1 VSPNDALPEP
11 AAPAPPA
18 APPATS
24 SAAAAAPAGA
34 APSRVAVVALAAA
47 LLAGAGGLYYGWS
60 AQQRVGLLEQ
70 ELVRRQQASDV
81 AATEARVLADR
92 AQDAARD
99 ALARVSLL
107 DARVAEAALQRTQVE
122 QLLQKLARS
131 RDDQVLA
138 DVDVALRLAVRHGKL
153 LGSTEPVIT
162 ALRQAEE
169 RLTLIDPLRAQPVR
183 DALARDLVRLGD
195 ARVADV
201 GLLAVRVDELL
212 RQVDELPMVALA
224 DPRRVAAPAP
234 TGDAAAEPLPE
245 PEPLPPDAGWLAWVG
260 AVARDVA
267 WRVWAEVRA
276 LLRVTRVD
284 HPEALLLTSEQSHF
298 VREGLRLRLLSARL
312 ALLARQF
319 DLVQTDVAAASALIE
334 QHFDAESLR
343 VQAARAVLADI
354 ARQARAGELPN
365 PDETLAAL
373 AALPR

>member
-11 AAPAPPA
+11 AAPVPPA
-18 APPATS
+18 VPPTS
-24 SAAAAAPAGA
+24 SATAAAPVA
-34 APSRVAVVALAAA
+34 ASPSRGWVAALAAA
-47 LLAGAGGLYYGWS
+47 LLAGAGGLYFGWS

-70 ELVRRQQASDV
+70 ELVRRQQASEV

-99 ALARVSLL
+99 AVARVSLL

-122 QLLQKLARS
+122 QLLHQMARS

-153 LGSTEPVIT
+153 LGSAEPVIT
-162 ALRQAEE
+162 ALRQADE
-169 RLTLIDPLRAQPVR
+169 RLALIDPLRAQRVR
-183 DALARDLVRLGD
+183 EAVARDLVRLGD
-195 ARVADV
+195 VRVADV
-201 GLLAVRVDELL
+201 ALLAVRVDELL

-224 DPRRVAAPAP
+224 DPRQVAAPAP
-234 TGDAAAEPLPE
+234 PGDAAAAPP
-245 PEPLPPDAGWLAWVG
+245 PDPQPLPPDAGWLAWVG
-260 AVARDVA
+260 AVARDIG
-267 WRVWAEVRA
+267 WRVWIEARA
-276 LLRVTRVD
+276 LLRVTPVD
-284 HPEALLLTSEQSHF
+284 HPEALLLTPEQSHF

-319 DLVQTDVAAASALIE
+319 DLVQTDIAAASALIE
-334 QHFDAESLR
+334 RYFDAESLR
-343 VQAARAVLADI
+343 VQAARTALADI
-354 ARQARAGELPN
+354 SRQARAGELPN

>member
-1 VSPNDALPEP
+1 
-11 AAPAPPA
+11 
-18 APPATS
+18 
-24 SAAAAAPAGA
+24 
-34 APSRVAVVALAAA
+34 
-47 LLAGAGGLYYGWS
+47 
-60 AQQRVGLLEQ
+60 
-70 ELVRRQQASDV
+70 
-81 AATEARVLADR
+81 
-92 AQDAARD
+92 
-99 ALARVSLL
+99 
-107 DARVAEAALQRTQVE
+107 
-122 QLLQKLARS
+122 
-131 RDDQVLA
+131 
-138 DVDVALRLAVRHGKL
+138 
-153 LGSTEPVIT
+153 
-162 ALRQAEE
+162 
-169 RLTLIDPLRAQPVR
+169 
-183 DALARDLVRLGD
+183 
-195 ARVADV
+195 
-201 GLLAVRVDELL
+201 
-212 RQVDELPMVALA
+212 M
-224 DPRRVAAPAP
+224 
-234 TGDAAAEPLPE
+234 
-245 PEPLPPDAGWLAWVG
+245 PPDAGWLAWVG

>member
-1 VSPNDALPEP
+1 M
-11 AAPAPPA
+11 
-18 APPATS
+18 
-24 SAAAAAPAGA
+24 
-34 APSRVAVVALAAA
+34 
-47 LLAGAGGLYYGWS
+47 AGAGGLYFGWS

-99 ALARVSLL
+99 ALARVTLL
-107 DARVAEAALQRTQVE
+107 DVRVAEAALQRTQVE

-169 RLTLIDPLRAQPVR
+169 RLALIDPLRAQPVR
-183 DALARDLVRLGD
+183 AAAARDLVRLGD

-224 DPRRVAAPAP
+224 DPRRAAAPAVP
-234 TGDAAAEPLPE
+234 DAAAAPQPD
-245 PEPLPPDAGWLAWVG
+245 PQPLPPDAGWLDWAG
-260 AVARDVA
+260 AVARDIA
-267 WRVWAEVRA
+267 WRVWVEARA
-276 LLRVTRVD
+276 LVRVTRLD
-284 HPEALLLTSEQSHF
+284 NTEALLLTPEQSHF

-319 DLVQTDVAAASALIE
+319 DLVQTDIAAASALIE

-343 VQAARAVLADI
+343 VQAARAVLADLS
-354 ARQARAGELPN
+354 RQARAGELPN

>member
-1 VSPNDALPEP
+1 
-11 AAPAPPA
+11 
-18 APPATS
+18 
-24 SAAAAAPAGA
+24 
-34 APSRVAVVALAAA
+34 VALAAA

-99 ALARVSLL
+99 AVARVSLL

-122 QLLQKLARS
+122 QLLQRMARS

-138 DVDVALRLAVRHGKL
+138 DIDVALRLAVRHGKL
-153 LGSTEPVIT
+153 LGSAEPVIT

-169 RLTLIDPLRAQPVR
+169 RLALIDPLRAQPVR
-183 DALARDLVRLGD
+183 DAVARDLVRLGD
-195 ARVADV
+195 ARVADA

-224 DPRRVAAPAP
+224 DPRRVVAPEP
-234 TGDAAAEPLPE
+234 PGDAVAEPLPQ
-245 PEPLPPDAGWLAWVG
+245 PQPLPPDAGWLAWFG
-260 AVARDVA
+260 ALARDAA
-267 WRVWAEVRA
+267 WRVWAEARA
-276 LLRVTRVD
+276 LLRVTRVE
-284 HPEALLLTSEQSHF
+284 HPEALLLTPEQSHF

-319 DLVQTDVAAASALIE
+319 DIVQTDVAAASALIE
-334 QHFDAESLR
+334 RYFDAESLR

-354 ARQARAGELPN
+354 SRQARAGELPN